1 MSYSNEQPD
10 IKKMINDIAR
20 KNLSLRE
27 KVDYVKQTSRNDM
40 IEVIRSLMRKD
51 KK

>member
-1 MSYSNEQPD
+1 MNSSNPD

-20 KNLSLRE
+20 KNLSIKE
-27 KVDYVKQTSRNDM
+27 KVEYVKQTSRNDM
-40 IEVIRSLMRKD
+40 IEAIRSLMRKD